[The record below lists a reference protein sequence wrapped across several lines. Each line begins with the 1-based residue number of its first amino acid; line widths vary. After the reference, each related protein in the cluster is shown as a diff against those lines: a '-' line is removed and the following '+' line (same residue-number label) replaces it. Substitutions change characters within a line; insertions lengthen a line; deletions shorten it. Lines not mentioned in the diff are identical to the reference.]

1 MVPMNRDELIQYL
14 DLEGDE
20 VVLRLNLI
28 ITLLLII
35 LFLLLYPVI
44 GVYLGLII
52 VVFFTIIALEISR
65 DE

>member
-1 MVPMNRDELIQYL
+1 MVPMNRDELVQYL

>member
-1 MVPMNRDELIQYL
+1 MNRDELVQYL

-20 VVLRLNLI
+20 VVMRLNLI

-35 LFLLLYPVI
+35 LFLLIYPII

-52 VVFFTIIALEISR
+52 VAFFTIVALEISR
-65 DE
+65 EE

>member
-1 MVPMNRDELIQYL
+1 MEPMNRDELVQYL